1 MAGSTLVQDELVQSK
16 LVQGKL
22 MQGDVAQGNA
32 AQGSLAQS
40 NPPEGQLPEG
50 KLPEGKLIV
59 LTGPSGVGK
68 GTLLRSLLRRHP
80 DLYLSISMTTRAPRA
95 GELHGQDYY
104 FVTRPEFDR
113 MAANHQLL
121 EWAEFAGNCYGTP
134 RQPVEEQIRQG
145 HWVVLEIELQ
155 GARQIF
161 QSYPDAL
168 GIFILPPSMAEL
180 EQRLRH
186 RASESEEAI
195 LRRLDR
201 AKTEVNAADEFDI
214 RVVNDNL
221 EQALHQIE
229 LALFAPSSP
238 EAKLAAEI
246 AAEVETVAV

>member
-1 MAGSTLVQDELVQSK
+1 MIGKIKYNLRLLDGGSMAGSTLVQ
-16 LVQGKL
+16 
-22 MQGDVAQGNA
+22 GNM

-40 NPPEGQLPEG
+40 NP
-50 KLPEGKLIV
+50 PEGKLIV

-95 GELHGQDYY
+95 GELHGRDYY

-113 MAANHQLL
+113 MAANQQLL

-134 RQPVEEQIRQG
+134 RQPVEDQIRQG

-161 QSYPDAL
+161 QSFPDAL
-168 GIFILPPSMAEL
+168 GIFILPPSMDEL
-180 EQRLRH
+180 EQRLRQ

-214 RVVNDNL
+214 RVVNDDL

-229 LALFAPSSP
+229 LALFAPESAP
-238 EAKLAAEI
+238 ESKI
-246 AAEVETVAV
+246 ETVAV